1 MIVAVHDSESNTKYP
16 NLALMKISA
25 FHKAHGDTVEWFNPF
40 FADQYDKIYSSKVFT
55 WTPIDP
61 YLPERTIRGGT
72 GYGIMNTLPDEIEH
86 ICPDYSLYP
95 DVKSSYGFLTRG
107 CFRACPWCIVPKK
120 EGKIRPHADITEFA
134 KHKHVTLMDNNVLAC
149 EWGLEQIDKIAGMD
163 LRIDF
168 NQGLDARLIDKQIAR
183 LLARVKWIRFIRL
196 ACDSQA
202 QKESVKNAVEN
213 LRLAGY
219 KGEIFCYVL
228 IKGIDE
234 ALDRIEFCRSIGI
247 KPFGQPYRDFT
258 TNKEPDIWQKRL
270 ARYVNVKSVFE
281 SISWGEYIEKYL

>member
-25 FHKAHGDTVEWFNPF
+25 FHKAQGDTVEWFNPF
-40 FADQYDKIYSSKVFT
+40 FADQYGKIYSSKIFT

-61 YLPERTIRGGT
+61 YLPERTIKGGT

-107 CFRACPWCIVPKK
+107 CLRSCPWCIVQKK
-120 EGKIRPHADITEFA
+120 EGKIRPHADIAEFA

-149 EWGLEQIDKIAGMD
+149 EWGLKQIDKIAGMD

-183 LLARVKWIRFIRL
+183 LLARVKWINYIRI

-213 LRLAGY
+213 LRTAGY

-228 IKGIDE
+228 INGIDE
-234 ALDRIEFCRSIGI
+234 ALDRIEFCRSIGVS
-247 KPFGQPYRDFT
+247 PFGQPYRDFT

-270 ARYVNVKSVFE
+270 ARYVNVKSVFK

>member
-25 FHKAHGDTVEWFNPF
+25 FHKAQGDTVEWFNPF

-55 WTPIDP
+55 WTPVDP
-61 YLPERTIRGGT
+61 YLPERTIKGGT
-72 GYGIMNTLPDEIEH
+72 GYGIMDTLPDEIEH

-95 DVKSSYGFLTRG
+95 DCNRSYGFLTRG
-107 CFRACPWCIVPKK
+107 CLRSCPWCIVPKK

-134 KHKHVTLMDNNVLAC
+134 RHKHVTLMDNNVLAC
-149 EWGLEQIDKIAGMD
+149 EWGLKQIDKIAGMD

-168 NQGLDARLIDKQIAR
+168 NQGLDARLIDKQVAR
-183 LLARVKWIRFIRL
+183 LLARVKWERFIRL

-213 LRLAGY
+213 LRTAGY

-247 KPFGQPYRDFT
+247 KPFGQPYRDFA
-258 TNKEPDIWQKRL
+258 TNKEPDVWQRRL
-270 ARYVNVKSVFE
+270 ARYVNVKSVFNAC
-281 SISWGEYIEKYL
+281 SWGEYAENYL